1 LVAYNGS
8 FTITTQA
15 APATQVVSGVGF
27 QPKAVIFFWTRQD
40 VTDTKQ
46 DHIRAGYGFT
56 SGSGGQ
62 RAVALA
68 SDHGLDANTAADTG
82 RMQSDTSVILMLND
96 GAPALGAEAQL
107 VSLDGDGFTLNW
119 ISNEGRSDII
129 HFIALGGTDLTGAQA
144 GTFTKQSG
152 TGGQPVGGNWLP
164 AGFPDADVD
173 QLALTSAT
181 QGRSTSGLL
190 PPLRKR
196 SRSAFSWTKPASSA
210 GPRMSTRDPI
220 GSSWRSA
227 IPASRR
233 RVSI

>member
-152 TGGQPVGGNWLP
+152 TGGQPVGGI
-164 AGFPDADVD
+164 GFQPDF
-173 QLALTSAT
+173 LMLMSINSALTSAT
-181 QGRSTSGLL
+181 QGKVNLG
-190 PPLRKR
+190 
-196 SRSAFSWTKPASSA
+196 FASSSA
-210 GPRMSTRDPI
+210 KEVSI
-220 GSSWRSA
+220 GVQLDEACLFCRTTHVYQRSDRVFVE
-227 IPASRR
+227 IGNTGVER